1 MKNWS
6 SAFSAIVILLIA
18 GCGYE
23 PTEHGTAGEPGFR
36 EAFFDADL
44 LEDLMDNKKCAVIR
58 FYSIRRSAD
67 DEGGSVMAMSADLK
81 GEDCYSWWFG
91 PWYKAYDKLRGDGA
105 DFRSLTVGDAEE
117 ATRFMRDAGYT
128 PYAVNFDK
136 KDVRR
141 VLEVA
146 SCYGVQLLPELTP
159 DGRLWTMRLIPVE
172 IKDGVATRVGDSEDE
187 LVATEPCPTFC
198 GGRPEYYV
206 NMR

>member
-6 SAFSAIVILLIA
+6 SAISVIVILLIA
-18 GCGYE
+18 GCGYD
-23 PTEHGTAGEPGFR
+23 PSEHGTAGEPGFR
-36 EAFFDADL
+36 EAFFDSDL
-44 LEDLMDNKKCAVIR
+44 LEDLMDDKKCVVIR

-67 DEGGSVMAMSADLK
+67 DVSGSAMAMSSDLS
-81 GEDCYSWWFG
+81 GEDRYSWWFG
-91 PWYKAYDKLRGDGA
+91 PWYKAYEELRGDGA
-105 DFRSLTVGDAEE
+105 DFRNLKVGDAEE

-128 PYAVNFDK
+128 PIAANFK
-136 KDVRR
+136 KEEIRT
-141 VLEVA
+141 VLA
-146 SCYGVQLLPELTP
+146 LKSCNGVQLLPELTP

-172 IKDGVATRVGDSEDE
+172 IKDGTATRVGDREDE